1 MLPAAHAS
9 PGWRHAL
16 CGFPLLPAP
25 TLSSP
30 AHSCLI
36 LRPVCRTFPRTH
48 PAPRPEGALP
58 QPFFDENTFHN
69 QRLRP
74 FPSTPHHSACTTLS
88 CPSACT
94 TPSCP
99 YHATRT
105 SPHLAS
111 RRASHLSLSP
121 LRLPAG
127 CLPVVPL
134 PSDSTAS
141 QTVFFQTLSER
152 SCYFDCQGRCP
163 LCMSRTAWPSPL
175 HLMLPPCLPAMWPSA
190 PLCTLTT
197 FFYRL

>member
-1 MLPAAHAS
+1 MGPCLTLHSACVSVPARHPFHGRLPTIPPQCRRMLPAAHAS

-74 FPSTPHHSACTTLS
+74 CPSTPHHSACTRLS

-99 YHATRT
+99 YHAH
-105 SPHLAS
+105 PHLTPPCLAS
-111 RRASHLSLSP
+111 RLSP
-121 LRLPAG
+121 LAVTLAFACWVFASRALAQRFH
-127 CLPVVPL
+127 CLPNR
-134 PSDSTAS
+134 
-141 QTVFFQTLSER
+141 FFPDIE
-152 SCYFDCQGRCP
+152 
-163 LCMSRTAWPSPL
+163 
-175 HLMLPPCLPAMWPSA
+175 
-190 PLCTLTT
+190 
-197 FFYRL
+197 